1 MPSVKGGEVQGQ
13 NAEEVFVIKGENTW
27 KHLNIMWY
35 MCTCVSVSVQY
46 VCVFLTLCTNSSI
59 LSMAWWACN
68 SGVIPMKPSSL
79 FLSSSSSSSSSFSS
93 PSLLLSSSSFILRSS
108 SHSGTLW
115 QEKIETLLGVRDFR
129 WLVDLCH
136 LGHFVSF
143 GKKKEILSEFYF
155 LCSI

>member
-1 MPSVKGGEVQGQ
+1 M
-13 NAEEVFVIKGENTW
+13 
-27 KHLNIMWY
+27 
-35 MCTCVSVSVQY
+35 SVSCTVCL
-46 VCVFLTLCTNSSI
+46 CVFLTLCTNSSI
-59 LSMAWWACN
+59 LSMAWWACS

-93 PSLLLSSSSFILRSS
+93 PSLPLSSSSFILRSS

-115 QEKIETLLGVRDFR
+115 QEKIQTLLGVRDFR

-143 GKKKEILSEFYF
+143 RKKELFFKQKNKQTVKTKHFTFFVAFWF
-155 LCSI
+155 LLDEWSVTGRWRGDL